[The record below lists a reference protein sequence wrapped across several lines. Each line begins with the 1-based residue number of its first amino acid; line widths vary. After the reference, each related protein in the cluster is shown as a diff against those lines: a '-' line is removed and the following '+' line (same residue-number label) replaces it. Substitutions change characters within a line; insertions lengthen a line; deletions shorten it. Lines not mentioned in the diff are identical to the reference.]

1 MTPLD
6 YRLSAIEAGGV
17 QLHPELSPERL
28 AEAVG
33 ELGADVSKCAVTL
46 DAHLSKEKTTVLCA
60 GRLRGQLTL
69 ACQRCLEPARVDVDI
84 PLHTVFTPAPADVD
98 VTEAADDADDVDY
111 AHHDG
116 EIVDLWPT
124 LREQLILVI
133 PMTVLCKEACRG
145 LCPTCGV
152 DRNTVNCSC
161 QQSAQPL
168 SPFSAL
174 RSVKL

>member
-6 YRLSAIEAGGV
+6 YRLSAIEASGV
-17 QLHPELSPERL
+17 QLHTELSPARL
-28 AEAVG
+28 TEAVG
-33 ELGADVSKCAVTL
+33 ELGADVAKCKVTI

-60 GRLRGQLTL
+60 GRLHGSLTL
-69 ACQRCLEPARVDVDI
+69 PCQRCLEPSRVDVDI

-116 EIVDLWPT
+116 ETVDLWPT
-124 LREQLILVI
+124 VREQLILAV
-133 PMTVLCKEACRG
+133 PMTVLCKEDCRG

-152 DRNTVNCSC
+152 DRNTSSC
-161 QQSAQPL
+161 DCRPEQPL